1 MRNEIKTSISS
12 GLLYGGHYLSEGYM
26 GVTIYLKA
34 IWGSLFIRRLKKL
47 LELILLIAFNKNLAG
62 FVKFYFALH
71 FILAKT
77 HKSIFPK
84 KRPLDVWG

>member
-1 MRNEIKTSISS
+1 M
-12 GLLYGGHYLSEGYM
+12 
-26 GVTIYLKA
+26 
-34 IWGSLFIRRLKKL
+34 GSLVIRRLKKL

-71 FILAKT
+71 FILGKT
-77 HKSIFPK
+77 HKLIFPK

>member
-1 MRNEIKTSISS
+1 MR
-12 GLLYGGHYLSEGYM
+12 
-26 GVTIYLKA
+26 
-34 IWGSLFIRRLKKL
+34 GSLVISRLKKL

-62 FVKFYFALH
+62 FVKFYFALN
-71 FILAKT
+71 FILGKT

>member
-1 MRNEIKTSISS
+1 
-12 GLLYGGHYLSEGYM
+12 M
-26 GVTIYLKA
+26 GVTSYLKA
-34 IWGSLFIRRLKKL
+34 KKL

-71 FILAKT
+71 FISGKT

-84 KRPLDVWG
+84 KCPLDVWE

>member
-1 MRNEIKTSISS
+1 
-12 GLLYGGHYLSEGYM
+12 M
-26 GVTIYLKA
+26 GVTSYLKA
-34 IWGSLFIRRLKKL
+34 KKM

-62 FVKFYFALH
+62 FLKFYFALH
-71 FILAKT
+71 FILGKT